1 MPFVVVA
8 ARVWQLTSASS
19 VVAARIV
26 ISRPTLQSSLRRSL
40 PSCTRRGKSC
50 SPMTQLFVRILV
62 AASVIG
68 FFVLNQVQEKIQKR
82 YQPALD
88 STPPI
93 TKPLF
98 VFGKLSMVLSWLMAL
113 LQAAGISLRM
123 FVLPDRVTLCGG
135 ILLVLGFLWTAA
147 AFSALGNENTIGLP
161 TKETSL
167 RTMGLYRISR
177 NPIYVG
183 FATMSV
189 GAAIYTANIA
199 TLVLA
204 AAAIA
209 VHHKIILAEEI
220 FLAARFGAVYEEYR
234 RGRRR
239 YV

>member
-1 MPFVVVA
+1 
-8 ARVWQLTSASS
+8 
-19 VVAARIV
+19 
-26 ISRPTLQSSLRRSL
+26 
-40 PSCTRRGKSC
+40 
-50 SPMTQLFVRILV
+50 MTQFFVRILV

-82 YQPALD
+82 HRPALD

-93 TKPLF
+93 AKPLF
-98 VFGKLSMVLSWLMAL
+98 VVGKLSMVLSWLMAL
-113 LQAAGISLRM
+113 VQAAGMNLRM
-123 FVLPDRVTLCGG
+123 VILPVTVTLCGG

-147 AFSALGNENTIGLP
+147 SFTSLGNENTIGLP

-167 RTMGLYRISR
+167 RTTGLYRISR

-199 TLVLA
+199 TLVFA
-204 AAAIA
+204 VAAIA
-209 VHHKIILAEEI
+209 VHHKIILAEET